1 MGNLF
6 LLIRSVITGAMNR
19 DISRLP
25 EILQPFRQSAVTYTE
40 ILSTA
45 TNTKLFMIKIVLDW
59 IQFKPFVMLLCI
71 MRSSFKTILLLYHL
85 LLIGNL
91 LILTCTIFILAAACL
106 WMSTGRMTS
115 KRTSA
120 IGRRKDGSDLL
131 SRQMKGGGHTFV
143 LE

>member
-45 TNTKLFMIKIVLDW
+45 TNTKLFMIKIVL
-59 IQFKPFVMLLCI
+59 
-71 MRSSFKTILLLYHL
+71 
-85 LLIGNL
+85 
-91 LILTCTIFILAAACL
+91 A
-106 WMSTGRMTS
+106 
-115 KRTSA
+115 
-120 IGRRKDGSDLL
+120 
-131 SRQMKGGGHTFV
+131 
-143 LE
+143 